1 MNAQMSDEERHSV
14 HDKFRPVA
22 RGHNTKSSVLW
33 GIFAAGSRPNS
44 PSMEE
49 LSWLYE
55 D

>member
-22 RGHNTKSSVLW
+22 RGHNTKPSVLW

-49 LSWLYE
+49 LSCLY
-55 D
+55 DD